1 MNRVGINTQQA
12 QIVKFKSSKELSE
25 PKEMTDKP
33 KEGMSTTSKVLIG
46 ASALAAVAI
55 GGIALHN
62 KIKAKETINRIMNE
76 ARAGARYRFVDPSET
91 KGTPASRNAQAI
103 IDRVESLKAQ
113 ENSPIRNNPYASM
126 NWDAKPIPREQA
138 LFEHKFPTPE
148 AREKYISP
156 ALYNDIE
163 ALEQQGYKINVE
175 HLKNGETKIEYI
187 YPEESPIKS
196 KVVTGKIAD
205 LEKGYAPGTEDSKH
219 ISLTLKEKENT
230 TYNLDIGRHE
240 FLGDAPYEFTT
251 VKYDK
256 DGLWEG
262 GGNSGSFNK
271 KRFFDTYITHTT
283 SFQNSEEDA
292 KALRAEFQKELE
304 L

>member
-1 MNRVGINTQQA
+1 MNSVGINTQQT

-46 ASALAAVAI
+46 ASALAAVVI

-62 KIKAKETINRIMNE
+62 KAAAKKAFNEGFNAIEHTKIKE
-76 ARAGARYRFVDPSET
+76 
-91 KGTPASRNAQAI
+91 TPASRNAQAI
-103 IDRVESLKAQ
+103 IDRVENLKAQ
-113 ENSPIRNNPYASM
+113 KNSAIRNNPYASM

-148 AREKYISP
+148 LRDKYISP
-156 ALYNDIE
+156 ALYNDFE

-187 YPEESPIKS
+187 YPEKSPIKS

-205 LEKGYAPGTEDSKH
+205 LEKGYNPSTKDSKN
-219 ISLTLKEKENT
+219 ISLTLKENDKK
-230 TYNLDIGRHE
+230 TYTVISRNNFAVGE
-240 FLGDAPYEFTT
+240 TPYEFKT
-251 VKYDK
+251 
-256 DGLWEG
+256 DGVLN
-262 GGNSGSFNK
+262 GNATYGSRPSINKETLLENIISGTQNG
-271 KRFFDTYITHTT
+271 
-283 SFQNSEEDA
+283 NSEEGA

>member
-1 MNRVGINTQQA
+1 MNSVGINTQQT

-25 PKEMTDKP
+25 PKEMTEKP

-46 ASALAAVAI
+46 ASALAAVVI

-62 KIKAKETINRIMNE
+62 KAAAKKAFNEGFNAIEHTKIKE
-76 ARAGARYRFVDPSET
+76 
-91 KGTPASRNAQAI
+91 TPASRNAQAI

-113 ENSPIRNNPYASM
+113 ENSAIRNNPYASM
-126 NWDAKPIPREQA
+126 NWDAKPIPREQV

-156 ALYNDIE
+156 ALYNDFE

-187 YPEESPIKS
+187 YPKESPIKS

-205 LEKGYAPGTEDSKH
+205 LKKGYDPRTEDSKH

-271 KRFFDTYITHTT
+271 KIFLILISHI
-283 SFQNSEEDA
+283 
-292 KALRAEFQKELE
+292 LRVSKIPRKVQRL
-304 L
+304 